1 MTIGDMAAD
10 YKKEHGSLDVGFE
23 KDLRNWM
30 AKNPMFTAKEL
41 ANPQSL
47 AAAPKQSPSS
57 FQEGQ
62 TAVNSAGH
70 RVTFTN
76 GKWQ

>member
-1 MTIGDMAAD
+1 
-10 YKKEHGSLDVGFE
+10 
-23 KDLRNWM
+23 
-30 AKNPMFTAKEL
+30 MFTAKEL

-47 AAAPKQSPSS
+47 AAAPKQAPSS

-62 TAVNSAGH
+62 TAINSAGH